1 MLDLGD
7 AGAAGHRGERV
18 EVAGGV
24 LEHEIPVTV
33 GLPGPNE
40 GEVGRDRPLE
50 DGGAAAKS
58 SVCLAGEATSTVPS
72 AAYFHGRPPSA
83 TWVPT
88 PVAVKKAGIPDP
100 PARMPPVFWILV
112 TLISVVPGDGDLG
125 ARLSTH
131 PDVDKLMFT
140 GSTRTGKAIAR
151 DSADTLKRLTLELGG
166 NDAGIVL
173 PDVDPEAIADGL
185 FWGAFINTGQTC
197 AALKRLYV
205 HTDVY
210 DQVCAALV
218 EVARRLP
225 MGPGLQEQ
233 NVLGPLQNKA
243 QYDIVA
249 GLVEAAIASGAK
261 VLLGATPPA
270 NAGGPNPRLLGSA
283 LRDVLRHHIRS
294 GGRI

>member
-1 MLDLGD
+1 M
-7 AGAAGHRGERV
+7 
-18 EVAGGV
+18 
-24 LEHEIPVTV
+24 
-33 GLPGPNE
+33 
-40 GEVGRDRPLE
+40 
-50 DGGAAAKS
+50 
-58 SVCLAGEATSTVPS
+58 
-72 AAYFHGRPPSA
+72 
-83 TWVPT
+83 
-88 PVAVKKAGIPDP
+88 
-100 PARMPPVFWILV
+100 FWILV

-185 FWGAFINTGQTC
+185 LWGAFINTGQTC

-218 EVARRLP
+218 ELARRLP

-270 NAGGPNPRLLGSA
+270 NAGGPNPQDLGSA
-283 LRDVLRHHIRS
+283 LRDVPRHHMSS
-294 GGRI
+294 GGSVLVQDIPDTCLTTSRTACLTT